1 MANEQYPGVKNR
13 FSTVILAAGI
23 GKRMH
28 SKKPK
33 VLHRI
38 LGSPIISFVV
48 RTAQMLG
55 TDEIIVVV
63 GKDSET
69 LEKELGNGLRY
80 AVQSIPKGT
89 GDAARCGLDAVKSE
103 HVLIL
108 CGDVPLLTEK
118 TLMQIM
124 HLYEQTSSDLTL
136 LTCHMDDP
144 YGYGRIIRD
153 ERGGITGIVEQSDAT
168 DAEAQ
173 IQEINAGVYF
183 GSTNE
188 ISGALQHISVR
199 NNQGELYLTDV
210 IGVMI
215 EAGKTVT
222 AHMIK
227 EQDEIMGINT
237 KVQLARARVIV
248 RNRWLEEL
256 MHRGVFIEDPATTII
271 DLSVNIGSNVHI
283 RPFVIIEGK
292 TSIDDGTT
300 VGPYTWIKDGKKQ
313 SIPGAG

>member
-1 MANEQYPGVKNR
+1 MKYH
-13 FSTVILAAGI
+13 FSTVILAAGV

-63 GKDSET
+63 GKDSGT
-69 LEKELGNGLRY
+69 VKKELGNALRY
-80 AVQSIPKGT
+80 ALQSEPKGT
-89 GDAARCGLDAVKSE
+89 GDAARCGLDAVKNE

-118 TLMQIM
+118 TLMQIIR
-124 HLYEQTSSDLTL
+124 HYEKTSADLTL

-144 YGYGRIIRD
+144 YGYGRIIRN
-153 ERGGITGIVEQSDAT
+153 EHGGITGIVEQSDAN
-168 DAEAQ
+168 DAEAH

-188 ISGALQHISVR
+188 ISEALQHISTR
-199 NNQGELYLTDV
+199 NNQGELYLTDI
-210 IGVMI
+210 IGFMI
-215 EAGKTVT
+215 NDGKTVT

-237 KVQLARARVIV
+237 KVQLARAREIV
-248 RNRWLEEL
+248 RIRWLEEL
-256 MHRGVFIEDPATTII
+256 MLRGVYIEDPATTII
-271 DLSVNIGSNVHI
+271 DLAVNIGSNVHI

-292 TSIDDGTT
+292 TSIADGVT

>member
-1 MANEQYPGVKNR
+1 MANEQYPGVKYR

-38 LGSPIISFVV
+38 LGNPIISFVV
-48 RTAQMLG
+48 RTARMLG

-69 LEKELGNGLRY
+69 VKNELGNTLRY
-80 AVQSIPKGT
+80 ALQSIPKGT
-89 GDAARCGLDAVKSE
+89 GDAARCGLDAVKNE

-118 TLMQIM
+118 TLIRFI
-124 HLYEQTSSDLTL
+124 HHYEQASSDVTV

-144 YGYGRIIRD
+144 YGYGRIIRN
-153 ERGGITGIVEQSDAT
+153 EHGGITGIVEQSDAT

-183 GSTNE
+183 GSTSE
-188 ISGALQHISVR
+188 ISKSLQHISAR
-199 NNQGELYLTDV
+199 NNQGELYLTDI
-210 IGVMI
+210 IGFMI
-215 EAGKTVT
+215 KDGKTVT

-237 KVQLARARVIV
+237 KVQLARAREIV
-248 RNRWLEEL
+248 RIRWLEEL
-256 MHRGVFIEDPATTII
+256 MLRGVYIEDPATTII

-292 TSIDDGTT
+292 TSIADGAT
-300 VGPYTWIKDGKKQ
+300 VGPYTWIKDGKRK

>member
-1 MANEQYPGVKNR
+1 VTKKQYPGVKDH

-33 VLHRI
+33 VLHTI

-55 TDEIIVVV
+55 SEEIIIVV

-69 LEKELGNGLRY
+69 VKKELGNSLRY
-80 AVQSIPKGT
+80 VQQSVPKGT
-89 GDAARCGLDAVKSE
+89 GDAARCGLEAVKNE

-108 CGDVPLLTEK
+108 CGDVPLLTKK
-118 TLMQIM
+118 TLMQIIQ
-124 HLYEQTSSDLTL
+124 HHEQTSADLTL
-136 LTCHMDDP
+136 LTCHVDDP

-153 ERGGITGIVEQSDAT
+153 VQGGMTGIVEQSDAT

-188 ISGALQHISVR
+188 TSEALQHISAR
-199 NNQGELYLTDV
+199 NNQGELYLTDI
-210 IGVMI
+210 IGLMI
-215 EAGKTVT
+215 ETGKTVT
-222 AHMIK
+222 AHMIEEK
-227 EQDEIMGINT
+227 DEIMGINT
-237 KVQLARARVIV
+237 KVQLARAREIV
-248 RNRWLEEL
+248 RIRWLEEL
-256 MHRGVFIEDPATTII
+256 MLRGVSIEDPATTII

-292 TSIDDGTT
+292 TSIADGTI
-300 VGPYTWIKDGKKQ
+300 VGPYTWIKDGKRK
-313 SIPGAG
+313 SIPGVG

>member
-1 MANEQYPGVKNR
+1 MADEQYPGVKYR

-63 GKDSET
+63 GKDSDT
-69 LEKELGNGLRY
+69 VKKELGNTLHY
-80 AVQSIPKGT
+80 ALQSVPKGT
-89 GDAARCGLDAVKSE
+89 GDAARCGLDTVKNE

-118 TLMQIM
+118 TLLQMIR
-124 HLYEQTSSDLTL
+124 HYGKTSSDLTL

-144 YGYGRIIRD
+144 YGYGRIVRN
-153 ERGGITGIVEQSDAT
+153 EHGGITGIVEQSDAS

-183 GSTNE
+183 GATDQ
-188 ISGALQHISVR
+188 ISETLQHISTR
-199 NNQGELYLTDV
+199 NNQGELYLTDI
-210 IGVMI
+210 IGYMI
-215 EAGKTVT
+215 GDGKTVT

-237 KVQLARARVIV
+237 KVQLARAREIV
-248 RNRWLEEL
+248 RTRWLEEL
-256 MHRGVFIEDPATTII
+256 MLRGVSIEDPATTII

-283 RPFVIIEGK
+283 RPFVIIEGT
-292 TSIDDGTT
+292 TSIADGAI

-313 SIPGAG
+313 NMPGAG